1 MLRVAEVCVGG
12 GGVASEHS
20 VVKSSLSLS
29 FIKSSL
35 SLSVTKYSLSVSA
48 CVRAC
53 GWVGGWKGGSRTR
66 MEMVAHAMTRAKPEL
81 NAI

>member
-20 VVKSSLSLS
+20 VVKS
-29 FIKSSL
+29 FL
-35 SLSVTKYSLSVSA
+35 SLSVITSSLSVSA

-81 NAI
+81 NPI

>member
-20 VVKSSLSLS
+20 VV
-29 FIKSSL
+29 KSSL

-66 MEMVAHAMTRAKPEL
+66 MEMVAHAMSRAKPEL
-81 NAI
+81 NPI